1 MTSPR
6 PAWTA
11 IGIDWRSDHPVL
23 AAVDPR
29 GVERERPLR
38 LGDPLA
44 LRIAGPRR
52 CVGIRQPGPR
62 RTCPFAAEIAAR
74 ATAAQ
79 CSACAAADPG
89 QRLARDQLADDGRVY
104 ALYLTWLG
112 PGMVKVGLT
121 AAARGSGR
129 LAEQGALTFTWIT
142 RGRLP
147 AIRAMEQAISRTG
160 LAAERWHRRA
170 KVHAWAHRGGPED
183 RQRALRIAYEQIAA
197 TVPWPDGLPREP
209 YRPIDQAEL
218 FGFDRLPAHLR
229 EVTEL
234 RQDSVL
240 AGTVRGLVGREL
252 VLDTDTATDTEPV
265 LLDTRLLTGWPL
277 LPSTATATANL
288 SLIPLDLSGG
298 DDADQ
303 TALF

>member
-6 PAWTA
+6 PSWTVT
-11 IGIDWRSDHPVL
+11 GVYWRSNQPVL

-29 GVERERPLR
+29 GADRERPLC

-52 CVGIRQPGPR
+52 CVGIRQPGNHR
-62 RTCPFAAEIAAR
+62 ACPFAAEIAPR

-89 QRLARDQLADDGRVY
+89 HRLARDQLADDGRVY

-112 PGMVKVGLT
+112 PGMAKVGLT

-142 RGRLP
+142 RGPLP

-170 KVHAWAHRGGPED
+170 KVHAWSHRTGPED
-183 RQRALRIAYEQIAA
+183 RQRALRIVYEQIAA
-197 TVPWPDGLPREP
+197 TVPWPDGLPHEP
-209 YRPIDQAEL
+209 YQPVDQAEL
-218 FGFDRLPAHLR
+218 FGFDRLPTRLR
-229 EVTEL
+229 EVAAL
-234 RQDSVL
+234 QRDSVL

-252 VLDTDTATDTEPV
+252 VLDTDTEPV
-265 LLDTRLLTGWPL
+265 LLDTRLLAGWPL
-277 LPSTATATANL
+277 LSSTASTTANL
-288 SLIPLDLSGG
+288 SLISLDLSGS